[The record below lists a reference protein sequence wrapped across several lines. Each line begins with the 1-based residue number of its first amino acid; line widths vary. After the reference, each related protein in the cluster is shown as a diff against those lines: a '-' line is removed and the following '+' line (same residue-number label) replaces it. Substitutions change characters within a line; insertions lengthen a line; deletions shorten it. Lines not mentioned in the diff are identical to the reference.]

1 VCWQVPLEQHCAV
14 AVAGRG
20 ALVLHRVYDTDDIQ
34 RRNTEILESVV
45 PAFPWQSVE
54 VSVWIKVVGHV
65 VEDKCERGSYDTQ
78 GTRINFAVPSCAV
91 IAQYKP
97 AEVNVPDEVPPGI
110 IRDAIKMRGKSKTYV
125 LSMD

>member
-1 VCWQVPLEQHCAV
+1 MKEDRTTH
-14 AVAGRG
+14 
-20 ALVLHRVYDTDDIQ
+20 
-34 RRNTEILESVV
+34 
-45 PAFPWQSVE
+45 
-54 VSVWIKVVGHV
+54 KVR
-65 VEDKCERGSYDTQ
+65 EY
-78 GTRINFAVPSCAV
+78 FAVPSRAV